1 MCGIVYSGPY
11 AVNEIVAYED
21 KDTGQQ
27 SLPLRSLDAVEQ
39 QESQKD
45 TVESEDRTGSSG
57 TDRFR
62 MHIEAEEAEQ
72 SPVSR

>member
-11 AVNEIVAYED
+11 AVDEIVAYED
-21 KDTGQQ
+21 KNAGQQ

-45 TVESEDRTGSSG
+45 TVESEDRTGSS
-57 TDRFR
+57 
-62 MHIEAEEAEQ
+62 
-72 SPVSR
+72 SRVPLTISNNFCICSASRKVG